1 MEWLKGQ
8 AELEGPEEVKDMV
21 SVWGMCKRACWGNLA
36 EKEACLVMRLVCAET
51 EILAGLLE

>member
-21 SVWGMCKRACWGNLA
+21 SVRQQVILVKKDTLFNL
-36 EKEACLVMRLVCAET
+36 T
-51 EILAGLLE
+51 E

>member
-21 SVWGMCKRACWGNLA
+21 SVRQQVILVKKDTLVNL
-36 EKEACLVMRLVCAET
+36 T
-51 EILAGLLE
+51 E

>member
-21 SVWGMCKRACWGNLA
+21 SACNRWERIEMDLCSFWVG
-36 EKEACLVMRLVCAET
+36 V
-51 EILAGLLE
+51 